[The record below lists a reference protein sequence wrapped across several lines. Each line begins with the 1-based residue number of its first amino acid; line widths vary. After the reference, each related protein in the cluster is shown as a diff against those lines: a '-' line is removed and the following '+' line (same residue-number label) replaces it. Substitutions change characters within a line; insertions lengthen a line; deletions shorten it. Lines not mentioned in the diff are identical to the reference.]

1 MIEEAQSD
9 ANKILEEAQNKAD
22 EILKEL
28 QGQIKPH
35 QVIQAKKQ
43 LGDLKHQ
50 KKQVE
55 NHEDHDYKIGDIV
68 KILSVNRQGEVVD
81 INKKG
86 ITPDVEAELSGDI
99 TDWAELTHEEDT
111 QLQTAL
117 KELEQN

>member
-22 EILKEL
+22 AILKEL

-50 KKQVE
+50 NKQV
-55 NHEDHDYKIGDIV
+55 
-68 KILSVNRQGEVVD
+68 
-81 INKKG
+81 
-86 ITPDVEAELSGDI
+86 
-99 TDWAELTHEEDT
+99 
-111 QLQTAL
+111 
-117 KELEQN
+117 

>member
-9 ANKILEEAQNKAD
+9 ANEILEEAQNKAD
-22 EILKEL
+22 AILKEL

-55 NHEDHDYKIGDIV
+55 NHENHDYKIGDIV
-68 KILSVNRQGEVVD
+68 KSIICQSTKEKLLTS
-81 INKKG
+81 IKK
-86 ITPDVEAELSGDI
+86 EC
-99 TDWAELTHEEDT
+99 
-111 QLQTAL
+111 
-117 KELEQN
+117 

>member
-9 ANKILEEAQNKAD
+9 ANEILEEAQNKAD
-22 EILKEL
+22 AILKEL

-55 NHEDHDYKIGDIV
+55 NHENHDYKTGDIV
-68 KILSVNRQGEVVD
+68 KVLSVNRQGEVVD

-86 ITPDVEAELSGDI
+86 M
-99 TDWAELTHEEDT
+99 LTISMGG
-111 QLQTAL
+111 L
-117 KELEQN
+117 KLNAKKTESSIHA

>member
-1 MIEEAQSD
+1 MNQENNDSINNKMKRFFLILIIFLQFLSSCKEKHYQQLIDNYQSKKEKKIEEAQSD

-22 EILKEL
+22 AILKEL

-55 NHEDHDYKIGDIV
+55 NHENHDLYFSNYD
-68 KILSVNRQGEVVD
+68 VVF
-81 INKKG
+81 
-86 ITPDVEAELSGDI
+86 L
-99 TDWAELTHEEDT
+99 
-111 QLQTAL
+111 
-117 KELEQN
+117 